1 MIKSLTFQ
9 HRNMDRAALATI
21 VILVFSSSISGCF
34 GLFGGDSPT
43 NPDASE
49 CTEFEYS
56 GGIASWTFMLYISDS
71 DLEYFSI
78 DDIVETETV
87 GSNENVN
94 ILVQI
99 DRWDGSDAPD
109 QDDDSNGD
117 WETAK
122 RFYITKDCE
131 GDINDHEIHS
141 QPLDDLGEINTGDPD
156 ELISFVE
163 WGMENYPA
171 ENYALDIWD
180 HGAGVSGVAYEQSCP
195 EFCYEYGNEPDKL
208 TLPEIDY
215 ALDTITD
222 GGENKLSIVGF
233 DACLMATIEVVGVV
247 YKYADI
253 MIASEILEPGDGWD
267 YRFLNLLADDPDVT
281 AVELGQEIVDS
292 FVKQGDPGLNG
303 ISQSY
308 QLTMLDMSKA
318 QFALDSFRELIY
330 LASTTSISS
339 DLDTIRSD
347 AVHVEPG
354 DSSSAVDLIALL
366 NALAET
372 TESDEVREAANE
384 AVMAVEGMIISAKF
398 VDGEACLLGVCLSS
412 DIETEGMTGLS
423 VLFPYSET
431 EWVSKSRDVE
441 DELEDSGWDDLLEDY
456 YEYLE
461 SEQILFFL
469 NDSLIYDPADFDED
483 GSNASISLAFEIESL
498 YDNVIGN
505 LTLDIFNTRG
515 YWIDGVEYEF
525 EINSTEIVY
534 LDLWDVT
541 YTHTEEDG
549 PAELLRIEAV
559 LSIVLEDGTHV
570 IQDWAETPPEYL
582 THYKW

>member
-1 MIKSLTFQ
+1 MKNS
-9 HRNMDRAALATI
+9 
-21 VILVFSSSISGCF
+21 ILVSLLLLTSVTSGCF
-34 GLFGGDSPT
+34 GLLDGDSDGDIEPI
-43 NPDASE
+43 ACE
-49 CTEFEYS
+49 EYQYE

-78 DDIVETETV
+78 DDIVEAETV

-99 DRWDGSDAPD
+99 DRWDGKDAPD
-109 QDDDSNGD
+109 RNDDSNGD

-122 RFYITKDCE
+122 RYYITKDCE
-131 GDINDHEIHS
+131 GSINDHEIHS

-195 EFCYEYGNEPDKL
+195 DFCYEFGNEPDKL

-215 ALDTITD
+215 ALDTITN

-253 MIASEILEPGDGWD
+253 MIGSEILEPGDGWD
-267 YRFLNLLADDPDVT
+267 YTFLQLLADNPEVT

-308 QLTMLDMSKA
+308 QLTLLDMSKA
-318 QFALDSFRELIY
+318 EFALESFRDLIF
-330 LASTTSISS
+330 LASSTSISS

-366 NALAET
+366 NDLAET
-372 TESDEVREAANE
+372 TGNVEVRDAANE
-384 AVMAVEGMIISAKF
+384 ASMAVEEMIISAKF
-398 VDGEACLLGVCLSS
+398 VDGQVCVLGVCLSS
-412 DIETEGMTGLS
+412 DIDTKGMTGLS
-423 VLFPYSET
+423 VLFPSSES
-431 EWVSKSRDVE
+431 EWASKSVE
-441 DELEDSGWDDLLEDY
+441 VEEELEDSGWGDLLNEY

-461 SEQILFFL
+461 SEQILFFM
-469 NDSLIYDPADFDED
+469 NDSLIYDTDDFDGD
-483 GSNASISLAFEIESL
+483 GSNDSISLAFEIESL

-541 YTHTEEDG
+541 YTHTIEDG

-559 LSIVLEDGTHV
+559 LSLVLEDGTHV

-582 THYKW
+582 THYES

>member
-1 MIKSLTFQ
+1 MKNS
-9 HRNMDRAALATI
+9 
-21 VILVFSSSISGCF
+21 ILVSLLLLTSVTSGCF
-34 GLFGGDSPT
+34 GLLEGDSDEDIEPI
-43 NPDASE
+43 ACE
-49 CTEFEYS
+49 EYQYE

-78 DDIVETETV
+78 DDIVEAETV

-99 DRWDGSDAPD
+99 DRWDGKDAPD
-109 QDDDSNGD
+109 RNDDTNGD

-122 RFYITKDCE
+122 RYYITKDCE
-131 GDINDHEIHS
+131 GSINDHEIHS

-195 EFCYEYGNEPDKL
+195 DFCYEFGNEPDKL

-215 ALDTITD
+215 ALDTITN

-267 YRFLNLLADDPDVT
+267 YTFLQLLADNPDVT

-308 QLTMLDMSKA
+308 QLTLLDMSKA
-318 QFALDSFRELIY
+318 ESALESFRDLIF
-330 LASTTSISS
+330 LASSTSISS
-339 DLDTIRSD
+339 DLETIRSD

-366 NALAET
+366 NDLAET
-372 TESDEVREAANE
+372 TGNVEVRDAANE
-384 AVMAVEGMIISAKF
+384 ASMAVEEMIISAKF
-398 VDGEACLLGVCLSS
+398 VDGQACVLGVCLSS
-412 DIETEGMTGLS
+412 DIDTKGMTGLS
-423 VLFPYSET
+423 VLFPSSES
-431 EWVSKSRDVE
+431 EWASKSVE
-441 DELEDSGWDDLLEDY
+441 VEEELEDSGWDDLLNEY

-461 SEQILFFL
+461 SEQILFFM
-469 NDSLIYDPADFDED
+469 NDSLIYDTDDFDGD
-483 GSNASISLAFEIESL
+483 GSNDSISLAFEIESL

-541 YTHTEEDG
+541 YTHTIEDG

-559 LSIVLEDGTHV
+559 LSLVLEDGTHV

-582 THYKW
+582 THYES

>member
-1 MIKSLTFQ
+1 MKNS
-9 HRNMDRAALATI
+9 
-21 VILVFSSSISGCF
+21 ILVSLLLLTSVTSGCF
-34 GLFGGDSPT
+34 GLLDGDSDGDIEPI
-43 NPDASE
+43 ACE
-49 CTEFEYS
+49 EYQYE

-78 DDIVETETV
+78 DDIVEAETV

-99 DRWDGSDAPD
+99 DRWDGKDAPD
-109 QDDDSNGD
+109 RNDDSNGD

-122 RFYITKDCE
+122 RYYITKDCE
-131 GDINDHEIHS
+131 GSINDHEIHS

-195 EFCYEYGNEPDKL
+195 DFCYEFGNEPDKL

-215 ALDTITD
+215 ALDTITN

-253 MIASEILEPGDGWD
+253 MIGSEILEPGDGWD
-267 YRFLNLLADDPDVT
+267 YTFLQLLVDNPDVT

-308 QLTMLDMSKA
+308 QLTLLDMSKA
-318 QFALDSFRELIY
+318 EFALESFRDLIF
-330 LASTTSISS
+330 LASSTSISS
-339 DLDTIRSD
+339 DLDTIRSN

-366 NALAET
+366 NDLAET
-372 TESDEVREAANE
+372 TGNVEVRDAANE
-384 AVMAVEGMIISAKF
+384 ASMAVEEMIISAKF
-398 VDGEACLLGVCLSS
+398 VDGQACVLGVCLSS
-412 DIETEGMTGLS
+412 DIDTKGMTGLS
-423 VLFPYSET
+423 VLFPSSES
-431 EWVSKSRDVE
+431 EWASKSVE
-441 DELEDSGWDDLLEDY
+441 VEEELEDSGWDDLLNEY

-461 SEQILFFL
+461 SEQILFFM
-469 NDSLIYDPADFDED
+469 NDSLIYDTDDFDGD
-483 GSNASISLAFEIESL
+483 GSNDSISLAFEIESL

-541 YTHTEEDG
+541 YTHTIEDG

-559 LSIVLEDGTHV
+559 LSLVLEDGTHV

-582 THYKW
+582 THYES

>member
-1 MIKSLTFQ
+1 MKNS
-9 HRNMDRAALATI
+9 
-21 VILVFSSSISGCF
+21 ILVSLLLLTSVTSGCF
-34 GLFGGDSPT
+34 GLLEGDSDEDIEPI
-43 NPDASE
+43 ACE
-49 CTEFEYS
+49 EYQYE

-78 DDIVETETV
+78 DDIVEAETV

-99 DRWDGSDAPD
+99 DRWDGKDAPD
-109 QDDDSNGD
+109 RNDDTNGD

-122 RFYITKDCE
+122 RYYITKDCE
-131 GDINDHEIHS
+131 GSINDHEIHS

-195 EFCYEYGNEPDKL
+195 DFCYEFGNEPDKL

-215 ALDTITD
+215 ALDTITN

-267 YRFLNLLADDPDVT
+267 YTFLQLLADNPDVT

-308 QLTMLDMSKA
+308 QLTLLDMSKA
-318 QFALDSFRELIY
+318 EFALESFRDLIF
-330 LASTTSISS
+330 LASSTSISS
-339 DLDTIRSD
+339 DLETIRSD

-366 NALAET
+366 NDLAET
-372 TESDEVREAANE
+372 TGNVEVRDAANE
-384 AVMAVEGMIISAKF
+384 ASMAVEEMIISAKF
-398 VDGEACLLGVCLSS
+398 VDGQACVLGVCLSS
-412 DIETEGMTGLS
+412 DIDTKGMTGLS
-423 VLFPYSET
+423 VLFPSSES
-431 EWVSKSRDVE
+431 EWASKSVE
-441 DELEDSGWDDLLEDY
+441 VEEELEDSGWDDLLNEY

-461 SEQILFFL
+461 SEQILFFM
-469 NDSLIYDPADFDED
+469 NDSLIYDTDDFDGD
-483 GSNASISLAFEIESL
+483 GSNDSISLAFEIESL

-541 YTHTEEDG
+541 YTHTIEDG

-559 LSIVLEDGTHV
+559 LSLVLEDGTHV

-582 THYKW
+582 THYES